1 MERTEGIVEGTIVGA
16 VEGSRDGRE
25 VSVGEADRAKTDG
38 IVVGTSLRT
47 ILGLKVVRLTVG
59 L

>member
-25 VSVGEADRAKTDG
+25 VSVGETDRVKMDG
-38 IVVGTSLRT
+38 IVVGTSPRT